1 MPSFKPSLNMFYNL
15 TPNIKYVVAD
25 FSSIEG
31 TSYWYIIVFGNFK
44 SNVRLF
50 KSISVLYRI
59 NRVMVHRYSENR
71 INFLKFGF
79 FFIIDTLEHFR
90 ELFAEGLFSAFWKSP
105 CTWCTQSLL
114 VTLRFNFFF
123 YSPPPIFWFLVC
135 WRNCNFDTLII
146 LASMSFSNRFLNNI
160 WEPHEAFLKCF
171 TFFF

>member
-1 MPSFKPSLNMFYNL
+1 MPGFKPSLNMLYNL

-25 FSSIEG
+25 FSRIEG

-71 INFLKFGF
+71 INFLKFGG

-90 ELFAEGLFSAFWKSP
+90 ELFAERKTYSLEGLFSAFWKSP

-114 VTLRFNFFF
+114 MTLRFNFFF
-123 YSPPPIFWFLVC
+123 YSPPPLILIF
-135 WRNCNFDTLII
+135 
-146 LASMSFSNRFLNNI
+146 
-160 WEPHEAFLKCF
+160 
-171 TFFF
+171 

>member
-79 FFIIDTLEHFR
+79 FLLLTLWSTSENYLRKVCFQHFENHHAHDALKAGWWHWGSISFFI
-90 ELFAEGLFSAFWKSP
+90 A
-105 CTWCTQSLL
+105 
-114 VTLRFNFFF
+114 
-123 YSPPPIFWFLVC
+123 PPPY
-135 WRNCNFDTLII
+135 FD
-146 LASMSFSNRFLNNI
+146 F
-160 WEPHEAFLKCF
+160 
-171 TFFF
+171 